1 MSKIKVQKWEVYFLF
16 FVIDIYYF
24 NEEISKY
31 IDRSRLLE
39 YNLKYQLSSIKFYK
53 IIYEVCMDKYDSIKL
68 KNQLCFPL
76 YALSREIIKLYKP
89 ILDKYNLTY
98 TQYIAMLV
106 MWEKEKITFKDLGK
120 KLHLDS
126 GTLTPV
132 LKKLEAME
140 LIIKYRTKEDDRVV
154 MVEITEKGKALKDD
168 ILEVPKEMLCK
179 SVIDMDEVSE
189 LKAMLDKLL
198 KRFE

>member
-1 MSKIKVQKWEVYFLF
+1 
-16 FVIDIYYF
+16 
-24 NEEISKY
+24 
-31 IDRSRLLE
+31 
-39 YNLKYQLSSIKFYK
+39 
-53 IIYEVCMDKYDSIKL
+53 MDKYDSIKL
-68 KNQLCFPL
+68 ENQLCFPL

-189 LKAMLDKLL
+189 LKGMLDKLL